1 MMTVLDDNIQATPSL
16 GSVLR
21 SEWIK
26 IRSVRSTVITLGVMV
41 ILGIGISDLA
51 SLAGRAA
58 VTRHAH
64 HIINPV
70 SQSLSGMLLAQIV
83 IGVLGVLAFTGE
95 ISSNTIK
102 TSVAAVPNRTVL
114 LTAKLITFSVISVV
128 VSEIVAFACFFTGQA
143 IMSGPIATAS
153 ISQPHVFGSVA
164 GTGLYVALLSI
175 FALSLGVII
184 RRSAGAI
191 SAFVGL
197 YLVLP
202 LLVAPLPSPYSTD
215 ISKFLPF
222 NVARTL
228 DTIATAGSSST
239 SFAPLTGF
247 LLVTLYTAVMVGVAY
262 YLLNKRD
269 V

>member
-1 MMTVLDDNIQATPSL
+1 MTTVLDDIQSSPSL
-16 GSVLR
+16 SNALR

-26 IRSVRSTVITLGVMV
+26 IRSVRSTVITLGVMI

-58 VTRHAH
+58 VSRHAH
-64 HIINPV
+64 HIIQPV

-102 TSVAAVPNRTVL
+102 TSVAATPNRTVL

-128 VSEIVAFACFFTGQA
+128 VSEVIAFVCFFTGQA

-153 ISQPHVFGSVA
+153 LSQTHVLGAVA
-164 GTGLYVALLSI
+164 GTGLFVALLSV

-191 SAFVGL
+191 SAFVGI

-222 NVARTL
+222 NIARTL
-228 DTIATAGSSST
+228 TATAAGSTST
-239 SFAPLTGF
+239 SFSPLTGF
-247 LLVTLYTAVMVGVAY
+247 LLVALYTAIVVGVAY
-262 YLLNKRD
+262 SLLNKRD